1 MSLTD
6 FGFKKVS
13 SEEKTKRV
21 RGVFESVA
29 SNYDLMNDLMSLSIH
44 RLWKQEMVSKLCL
57 KPHMK
62 VLDVAGG
69 TGDISFLIQEKY
81 KHLNID
87 ITICDLT
94 SSMLQVGRNRA
105 VNKGLV
111 QGIKWVCGN
120 AENLPIP
127 DSSVD
132 LYTIAF
138 GLRNVTHI
146 DKALAEAHRVL
157 KPGGTFTCLEFSEV
171 KSSLLGKIYDYYS
184 FSLLP
189 WLGQKVANDRASYQ
203 YLVESIRRFPNQQK
217 LADMLKAVGMQS
229 VSWQNFMNGISC
241 LHMAKK

>member
-6 FGFKKVS
+6 FGFQKVDHQ
-13 SEEKTKRV
+13 EKTRRV

-44 RLWKQEMVSKLCL
+44 RFWKQDMIRQLPLEPK
-57 KPHMK
+57 MK

-69 TGDISFLIQEKY
+69 TGDISLLMRERY
-81 KHLNID
+81 PHLDLD

-94 SSMLQVGRNRA
+94 PSMLQVGRDRA
-105 VNKGLV
+105 VNKGLL
-111 QGIKWVCGN
+111 QGIDWACGN
-120 AENLPIP
+120 AERLPIP
-127 DSSVD
+127 DDSID

-146 DKALAEAHRVL
+146 EIALEEAHRVL
-157 KPGGTFTCLEFSEV
+157 KPCGVFACLEFSEV
-171 KSSLLGKIYDYYS
+171 KSALFGKFYDFYS

-189 WLGQKVANDRASYQ
+189 WLGEKVAKDRASYQ
-203 YLVESIRRFPNQQK
+203 YLVESIRRFPSQEK
-217 LADMLKAVGMQS
+217 LASMLKKAGMKS

-241 LHMAKK
+241 LHIARK